1 MVSLNGCWGFHS
13 LARQDSH
20 FVADSHPSKG
30 ALRAGYA
37 TGGWVNL
44 LAQSKTV
51 EMGDQTWYLGRP
63 WARVPWPVTDCEGSN
78 HRRALRQLTYVV
90 TIRTIITAILRTSTI
105 TFLSVVIPRAYM
117 GILDR
122 TRILLAVFLL
132 REQAHYGTT
141 LSWPGE

>member
-1 MVSLNGCWGFHS
+1 MSRLRLHGIPQRMLGVSFPRQ
-13 LARQDSH
+13 ARQSL
-20 FVADSHPSKG
+20 VADSHPSKG

-105 TFLSVVIPRAYM
+105 IFPSVA
-117 GILDR
+117 
-122 TRILLAVFLL
+122 RIWASWI
-132 REQAHYGTT
+132 EQGYY
-141 LSWPGE
+141 W

>member
-1 MVSLNGCWGFHS
+1 MVSLNGCWGFYS
-13 LARQDSH
+13 LARQDGH

-51 EMGDQTWYLGRP
+51 EMGDQTRYLGRP
-63 WARVPWPVTDCEGSN
+63 WARDPWPVTDCKGSN

-122 TRILLAVFLL
+122 TGILLVVFLL
-132 REQAHYGTT
+132 REQAHYGTI